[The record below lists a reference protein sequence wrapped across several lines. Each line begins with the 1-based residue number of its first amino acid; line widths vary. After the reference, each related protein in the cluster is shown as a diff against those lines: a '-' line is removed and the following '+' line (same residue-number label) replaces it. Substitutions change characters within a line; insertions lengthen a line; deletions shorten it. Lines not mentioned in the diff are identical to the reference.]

1 MAKWLQQIESVLGK
15 GSNGTNKVK
24 AFRWLLLLGLI
35 GAALVLLS
43 TFNAFD
49 GTSNWLKGNDGR
61 EPPTAVGA
69 LQPAD
74 DPVEEVTVAA
84 NAFEAIEKSFEVR
97 VRDILQDVVG
107 VGEVDVMVTID
118 STEELVI
125 QRNMKD
131 SQQTTEEKD
140 GNGGTRH
147 MTQVTRDGEI
157 VMVESSGDNT
167 PIVTKRIKPKV
178 RGVVVVAGGA
188 ENEVVK
194 KIITDAVEKGLNVP
208 SYRIS
213 VVPRK
218 INQ

>member
-15 GSNGTNKVK
+15 GSNGNNKVK
-24 AFRWLLLLGLI
+24 AFRWLLLFGLI

-74 DPVEEVTVAA
+74 NLIEEQTVAA
-84 NAFEAIEKSFEVR
+84 NVFEAIEKSFEVR
-97 VRDILQDVVG
+97 VRDILQNVVG
-107 VGEVDVMVTID
+107 VGEVNVMVTID

-125 QRNMKD
+125 PRNVKD

-147 MTQVTRDGEI
+147 MTQVTRDGELL
-157 VMVESSGDNT
+157 MLESSGDNT

-178 RGVVVVAGGA
+178 RGVVVVAAGA

>member
-15 GSNGTNKVK
+15 GSNGNNKVK
-24 AFRWLLLLGLI
+24 AFRWLLLFGLI

-43 TFNAFD
+43 TLNAFD

-74 DPVEEVTVAA
+74 NLIEEQTVAA

-107 VGEVDVMVTID
+107 VGEVAVMVTID

-157 VMVESSGDNT
+157 VMLESSGDNT
-167 PIVTKRIKPKV
+167 PIVTKV
-178 RGVVVVAGGA
+178 RGVVVVAAGA

>member
-1 MAKWLQQIESVLGK
+1 MAKWLQQIESLLGK
-15 GSNGTNKVK
+15 GSNGTNKIK
-24 AFRWLLLLGLI
+24 TFRWLLLLGLI
-35 GAALVLLS
+35 GAALVLMSSLNV
-43 TFNAFD
+43 FG

-61 EPPTAVGA
+61 EPPAVGA
-69 LQPAD
+69 FQTQGEAEPD
-74 DPVEEVTVAA
+74 KQVAA
-84 NAFEAIEKSFEVR
+84 NSFESIENSFEAR
-97 VRDILQDVVG
+97 VRDILEDIIG
-107 VGEVDVMVTID
+107 VGQVDVMVTID

-140 GNGGTRH
+140 ANGGTRH
-147 MTQVTRDGEI
+147 ITQFTRDGEI
-157 VMVESSGDNT
+157 VMLESSGDNT

-188 ENEVVK
+188 ENKVVK
-194 KIITDAVEKGLNVP
+194 QIITDAVEKGLNVP

-218 INQ
+218 IVE